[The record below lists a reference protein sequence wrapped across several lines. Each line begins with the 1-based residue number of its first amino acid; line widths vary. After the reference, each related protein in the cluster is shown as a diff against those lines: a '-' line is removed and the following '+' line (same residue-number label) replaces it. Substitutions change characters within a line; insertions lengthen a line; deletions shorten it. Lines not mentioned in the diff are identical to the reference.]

1 MNEDLRKRANDLLVS
16 YAKMQNRLSQAG
28 VSDTGGLVTLFSQLS
43 RGLDAI
49 AIEELDPAIQEVNIL
64 VDSLRRM
71 QADLQVLKE
80 LKMRMARV
88 VADLDGGEGE
98 AASAGDSGK
107 PAR

>member
-1 MNEDLRKRANDLLVS
+1 MNEDLRKRANDLLVG

-28 VSDTGGLVTLFSQLS
+28 VNDTGGLVTLFSQLS

-49 AIEELDPAIQEVNIL
+49 SIDELDPAIQEVNIL

-80 LKMRMARV
+80 LKTRMARV
-88 VADLDGGEGE
+88 VADLEGGEGE
-98 AASAGDSGK
+98 AAADASKAG
-107 PAR
+107 R

>member
-1 MNEDLRKRANDLLVS
+1 MNEDLRKRANDLLV
-16 YAKMQNRLSQAG
+16 YYGKMQTRLSQAG
-28 VSDTGGLVTLFSQLS
+28 VNDTGGLVTLFSQLS

-49 AIEELDPAIQEVNIL
+49 ALDELEPAIQEVNLL

-88 VADLDGGEGE
+88 VADIEPGDGD
-98 AASAGDSGK
+98 AAGDAGRR
-107 PAR
+107 PR